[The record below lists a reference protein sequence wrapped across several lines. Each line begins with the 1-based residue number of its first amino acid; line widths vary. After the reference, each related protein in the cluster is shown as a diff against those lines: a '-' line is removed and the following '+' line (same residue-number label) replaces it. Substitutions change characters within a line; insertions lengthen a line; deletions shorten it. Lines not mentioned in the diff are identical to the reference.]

1 LVSLEVYPA
10 ICVRKKAKFMRYATI
25 IYTKKDHIAH
35 ITLNR
40 PEVENIIN
48 QQLAQELEEVCRGIN
63 QDDNIY
69 VVVITGAGDRVFCG
83 GSELERLIQAGNTGE
98 ISSLKLKD
106 SGTKYSVATAIASI
120 DRPVIAAING
130 DALGQGL
137 ELVLS
142 CDIRLASARARLGF
156 PQVALGLIPMD
167 GGTQRLPRL
176 VGRSKA
182 LELILTAET
191 ISAEQAL
198 EIGLV
203 SKVVPQ
209 ENLASEVEALALTIA
224 SKAPIA
230 LRYIKEAVNKGLD
243 LTLEQG
249 LRLEADLYFL
259 LHTTVDRAE
268 GIRAFLE
275 KRPPQFK
282 GK

>member
-1 LVSLEVYPA
+1 MPYTTA
-10 ICVRKKAKFMRYATI
+10 
-25 IYTKKDHIAH
+25 IYTKENHIGY

-40 PEVENIIN
+40 PEVNNIIN
-48 QQLAQELEEVCRGIN
+48 QQLARELEDVCHQIN

-69 VVVITGAGDRVFCG
+69 VVIITGAGDRAFCE
-83 GSELERLIQAGNTGE
+83 GSELEPVSQGYNP
-98 ISSLKLKD
+98 
-106 SGTKYSVATAIASI
+106 ATAIASV

-137 ELVLS
+137 ELALS
-142 CDIRLASARARLGF
+142 CDIRVASHRARFGF

-176 VGRSKA
+176 VGKGKA

-191 ISAEQAL
+191 INAEEAF

-203 SKVVPQ
+203 SKVVTG
-209 ENLASEVEALALTIA
+209 ENLASEAEAVARTIA
-224 SKAPIA
+224 SKGPIA
-230 LRYIKEAVNKGLD
+230 LRYAKEAINKGLD

-249 LRLEADLYFL
+249 LRLESDLYFIL
-259 LHTTVDRAE
+259 QTTSDRTE
-268 GIRAFLE
+268 GVKAFLE

-282 GK
+282 GR